1 MRDSEG
7 NIVESIVSLKSKQA
21 LLAAVIIS
29 IVLSALISI
38 IGLVVMVYALNK
50 AFKIF
55 ANDSKHIKK
64 YSENYDFGIE
74 N

>member
-1 MRDSEG
+1 M
-7 NIVESIVSLKSKQA
+7 IESVVNLSSKQA

-29 IVLSALISI
+29 IVLSSLISI

-64 YSENYDFGIE
+64 YS
-74 N
+74 